1 MAENHL
7 IKIVLVIMAFIL
19 VFLYVRYLEKK
30 TLYFPLRAIEATPK
44 DIGLNYEEI
53 SLYTHDGVQL
63 SAWFIPAE
71 NPRATVLFC
80 HGNGGNISHRLEKIK
95 IFNALD
101 LNVLIFDYRGYGMST
116 GSPYENG
123 LYLDAETVY
132 GYLTDEKSIPAQKII
147 AYGESLGAAVAVD
160 LAGKHDLGG
169 IIIEGGF
176 TSVGDMAK
184 RILPFI
190 PTFIYSSRYDALEKI
205 KDIKYPKLIFHAAD
219 DEVVPFELGEKLFS
233 EASEPKEFVKIQGGH
248 NDAFLSSQDLF
259 IKKIDSFVNRMGVL

>member
-7 IKIVLVIMAFIL
+7 IKIILVIMVFIL
-19 VFLYVRYLEKK
+19 VFLYVRYLEKR
-30 TLYFPLRAIEATPK
+30 TLYFPLRTVEATPK

-63 SAWFIPAE
+63 SAWFIPSE

-116 GSPYENG
+116 GSPSENG

-132 GYLTDEKSIPAQKII
+132 GYFTDGKSIPAQKII
-147 AYGESLGAAVAVD
+147 AYGESLGAAVAVN

-184 RILPFI
+184 RIFPFI
-190 PTFIYSSRYDALEKI
+190 PTFIYSSRYDVLEKI
-205 KDIKYPKLIFHAAD
+205 KDIKYPKLIFHSAD
-219 DEVVPFELGEKLFS
+219 DEVVPFELGE
-233 EASEPKEFVKIQGGH
+233 
-248 NDAFLSSQDLF
+248 
-259 IKKIDSFVNRMGVL
+259 